1 MGDGERRGCRPRAG
15 RGAAKSRGSSAL
27 SWLPCSRPPPPPAG
41 WEVHRARARPH
52 PAHLA
57 EHVGG
62 LEMREEGRDG
72 EGWCVSR
79 VVRERE
85 GAAGGEIGKKRTA
98 FGFCSP
104 PPLQKNGPRRRQPWT
119 RRRRSPGRPHRPA
132 GPGRRGAGRTVSV
145 WGGGGRGGGGG
156 EQGQKNWRA
165 PHPLRGRP
173 AQRGRP
179 RLPPNARAGPASK
192 PATAHAGRG
201 RQVRDH
207 RAWGLARVNGP
218 PGPAGGRPPPK
229 GSQGQAPCR
238 REGRG
243 PHPDKKLWSPIG
255 AAPRA
260 GRPGAAISAHA
271 QRAGRRVG

>member
-1 MGDGERRGCRPRAG
+1 MPAESRARGREKPRVERLILAPLLPPAPAAGRLGGPSSPRPTTPRA
-15 RGAAKSRGSSAL
+15 
-27 SWLPCSRPPPPPAG
+27 PCRTRWRPG
-41 WEVHRARARPH
+41 
-52 PAHLA
+52 
-57 EHVGG
+57 
-62 LEMREEGRDG
+62 EEGGG
-72 EGWCVSR
+72 EGWGG
-79 VVRERE
+79 VVREPSRE
-85 GAAGGEIGKKRTA
+85 RERGSGGRRDRKKKNSVW
-98 FGFCSP
+98 FLLP
-104 PPLQKNGPRRRQPWT
+104 PPLQLNGPRRRQPWT

-145 WGGGGRGGGGG
+145 WVGGGRGGGGG

-201 RQVRDH
+201 RQVRGH
-207 RAWGLARVNGP
+207 RAWGLARVNAP

-260 GRPGAAISAHA
+260 GRPGDAISAHA